1 MSPTAAM
8 TLLSLLLV
16 PVAPAEPERGLTVSD
31 ARTIAEGGSVARP
44 SAAFGQCVY
53 LVVWRRGWP
62 GVGGAAD
69 IVALRLEPATLRR
82 RDHEPIGVCTADEAQ
97 DAPQVAFHGG
107 AFLVVWQDFRNGR
120 DFDIVG
126 SLVDAD
132 TGHLIRK
139 EIFVATGDS
148 NQVFP
153 AVAAIHDGFL
163 VVWQDWRGEGQYGV
177 SSRRVSLAG
186 ELLGPQAEDIT
197 DLGAR
202 PAIARSADN
211 LLITWVTGA
220 RRGVTSA
227 ALLRA
232 KDGAVVQDLKTII
245 ACCPREASV
254 AGDGRGNFWAV
265 SARTPYPDP
274 WGWGGPGAVVCAR
287 VRAGGEVPDGQAKY
301 NSSQL
306 SERKVPNVVDAASW
320 GDQPNGPWRAGA
332 VGGFPGTHDGLW
344 PRGLPTLAFAGEGLY
359 LFAWVKGKIS
369 QDRLTLGQYDV
380 WLRGMD
386 HDSLQVRWPDRK
398 LVGNESTDE
407 TRPALIAGPKG
418 EVLLLYEQ
426 IPVEGPCRIVAHRL
440 VWGPPADTRQP
451 R

>member
-1 MSPTAAM
+1 MN
-8 TLLSLLLV
+8 
-16 PVAPAEPERGLTVSD
+16 D
-31 ARTIAEGGSVARP
+31 AQIIAEGSCVARP
-44 SAAFGQCVY
+44 SAAFGQSAY

-62 GVGGAAD
+62 GLGGAAD
-69 IVALRLEPATLRR
+69 IAALRLEPGTLRR
-82 RDHEPIGVCTADEAQ
+82 LGREPIGVCTADEAQ
-97 DAPQVAFHGG
+97 DAPRAAFHCGT
-107 AFLVVWQDFRNGR
+107 FLVAWQDFRNGR

-139 EIFVATGDS
+139 ETIVATGDG

-153 AVAAIHDGFL
+153 AVAAINDGFV
-163 VVWQDWRGEGQYGV
+163 VVWQDWRGEGRYGV
-177 SSRRVSLAG
+177 SSRRVSSAG
-186 ELLGPQAEDIT
+186 DLLGPQAENIT

-202 PAIARSADN
+202 PAIARSANN
-211 LLITWVTGA
+211 LLVTWVTGA
-220 RRGVTSA
+220 RRGTTSA
-227 ALLRA
+227 ALLST
-232 KDGAVVQDLKTII
+232 KDGTVVQDLKTII

-254 AGDGRGNFWAV
+254 AGDGRGNFLAV
-265 SARTPYPDP
+265 SARTPDPDP

-287 VRAGGEVPDGQAKY
+287 VRAGGELPDGQAKY

-306 SERKVPNVVDAASW
+306 SERTVPNVVDAASW
-320 GDQPNGPWRAGA
+320 GEEPNGPWRAGA

-344 PRGLPTLAFAGEGLY
+344 PRGFPTLAFAGEGLC

-398 LVGNESTDE
+398 LVGNENMDE
-407 TRPALIAGPKG
+407 TRPALVAGPKG

-426 IPVEGPCRIVAHRL
+426 IPAEGLRRIVAHRL
-440 VWGPPADTRQP
+440 FWMPTEDTRRQ